1 MKTLVIS
8 LKSCLERYIYI
19 LNHLTQIGLDFEIVE
34 AINGY
39 NLTIKEKE
47 ELCDIDIIGKN
58 TKWLSDGIIGC
69 SLSHRKALLRML
81 ELDLPYVLILEDD
94 VILPNNFKETLIHLE
109 KIIQADEVI
118 TLFSGAHQKS
128 ALSTVNSIN
137 TPYGG
142 LYFPMDINKTLSTA
156 AYIIGKDAAKKLSD
170 AVLLVRASPDSWGID
185 YSLNAFS
192 SYRVLFP
199 FIVGNKAFKST
210 VAYIHPKSFMG
221 RITHFI
227 NKYRIPGLYHILQAR
242 REKIIDDTTANFYL
256 CNEKSPIDKS

>member
-34 AINGY
+34 SINGY

-118 TLFSGAHQKS
+118 TLFSGAH
-128 ALSTVNSIN
+128 
-137 TPYGG
+137 
-142 LYFPMDINKTLSTA
+142 
-156 AYIIGKDAAKKLSD
+156 
-170 AVLLVRASPDSWGID
+170 
-185 YSLNAFS
+185 
-192 SYRVLFP
+192 
-199 FIVGNKAFKST
+199 
-210 VAYIHPKSFMG
+210 
-221 RITHFI
+221 
-227 NKYRIPGLYHILQAR
+227 
-242 REKIIDDTTANFYL
+242 
-256 CNEKSPIDKS
+256 